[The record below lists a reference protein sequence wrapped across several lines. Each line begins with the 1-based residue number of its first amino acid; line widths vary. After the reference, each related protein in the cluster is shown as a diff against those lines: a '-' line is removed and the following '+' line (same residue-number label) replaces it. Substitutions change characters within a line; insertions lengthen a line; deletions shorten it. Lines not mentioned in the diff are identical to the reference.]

1 MIYLMIQSSRSV
13 YDVQG
18 SIIRFYLDVKNGRG
32 VILNDFRVIFENILV
47 VKQCVFEYWYIHVS
61 LPVHVIG
68 TESDDLSVL
77 NREHCSHQSC

>member
-47 VKQCVFEYWYIHVS
+47 VKQCVFEYWYM
-61 LPVHVIG
+61 
-68 TESDDLSVL
+68 
-77 NREHCSHQSC
+77 